1 MFLTVV
7 FVSGVYQNTVN
18 LSKILKSNKPSIQ
31 THFYKIAFPEYVNEI
46 MIIRR
51 KIGQIFQKFY
61 FSNLSDKKLVLVVSL
76 F

>member
-46 MIIRR
+46 MIIPRE
-51 KIGQIFQKFY
+51 IGQIF
-61 FSNLSDKKLVLVVSL
+61 
-76 F
+76 